1 LLAIPF
7 FILAGTIMER
17 GGIASRIVDLAQA
30 LVGWIPGSL
39 YGVST
44 VTGTGFAAI
53 SGSGSADTAA
63 ISSMMI
69 PQMRKRN
76 YDIDVGAALIAAA
89 GSLAPIIPPSIFMI
103 VIATLVFAAVT
114 LSVTSAFS
122 TEEPGGGRPATAPQI
137 TTDSVPSA
145 IVGEE
150 YRLILSVRG
159 GDGAYTWSMPDGALP
174 QGLELDGGGVVH
186 GVPARPQTAQA
197 KVEVTDGAGRTAQ
210 RDLVFDARPAGRA
223 DTAVRAP
230 RIAPK
235 VTLLDDA
242 VAGRDYRHVF
252 RPDQGDPPY
261 TWRITG
267 APPRGLRFA
276 PDGTLAGRPA
286 EAETAAFT
294 ARGGVHRLPQRGDRL
309 PLRRR
314 HLLRR
319 TPGEGRRRPR

>member
-1 LLAIPF
+1 MASVPIFTRRRGHTADHPVELRFVDMLL
-7 FILAGTIMER
+7 
-17 GGIASRIVDLAQA
+17 
-30 LVGWIPGSL
+30 
-39 YGVST
+39 
-44 VTGTGFAAI
+44 
-53 SGSGSADTAA
+53 
-63 ISSMMI
+63 
-69 PQMRKRN
+69 
-76 YDIDVGAALIAAA
+76 
-89 GSLAPIIPPSIFMI
+89 I
-103 VIATLVFAAVT
+103 VIATLMFVAVI

-122 TEEPGGGRPATAPQI
+122 TQEPGGGRPATAPQI

-159 GDGAYTWSMPDGALP
+159 GDGSYTWSVPDGALP

-223 DTAVRAP
+223 DSAVQAP
-230 RIAPK
+230 RIATK

-286 EAETAAFT
+286 EAGTAAFT
-294 ARGGVHRLPQRGDRL
+294 VTMTGGGGGTARQEVKMIVKEGPDSLFWRLLGWL
-309 PLRRR
+309 KTAITVIGY
-314 HLLRR
+314 LLVAGMVLTWILGAPPTTGTAPIWERWA
-319 TPGEGRRRPR
+319 GR